1 MTVLHV
7 STSGSDEADGSAEA
21 PFRTINRAARAAGP
35 GDTVLVR
42 AGVYREWV
50 NPPRGGTAEAPITF
64 QAAVGPDGSFEPVTI
79 TGAEVVTG
87 DLRDPASLRAAL
99 AGVDVVVSTA
109 SGTKRAPPD
118 TTATVDAEGTAN
130 LAAAAAASGVR
141 KLVLV
146 SAAGVA
152 GDAPPGVFRDKWH
165 GEEAV
170 RASGVPYV
178 ILRPARYMA
187 DWIGFLIGLQL
198 QAGGGVVELV
208 GDGTKPSSFV
218 DEADVAEVAA
228 SLARDPRSGPAEVLE
243 LSAETATYPDV
254 VERIAR
260 VTGAPLSVRYLP
272 VGADVSTVPDA
283 LKGVVT
289 RLLTIHAVAPAYA
302 AVETE
307 AADRYG
313 VSLTTVDGFLA
324 RTLAPQPA

>member
-1 MTVLHV
+1 MYLVVGATGTLGGSIAKRLLAAGDRVRVLV
-7 STSGSDEADGSAEA
+7 RERS
-21 PFRTINRAARAAGP
+21 PARAANP
-35 GDTVLVR
+35 RTEPDEL
-42 AGVYREWV
+42 AG
-50 NPPRGGTAEAPITF
+50 A
-64 QAAVGPDGSFEPVTI
+64 
-79 TGAEVVTG
+79 GAEVVTG